1 VCASELARLTDRQ
14 SGLEATNLRLQ
25 RELDLS
31 KTKAEDLKSL
41 KRERDRLSADVTS
54 FREENDGLKAQVAA
68 LVRGGTAGWRLLV
81 ADRWGGLR
89 PQQRDLNQFSEKYPA
104 AVAELDDLRKKWVP
118 LLPWSPARV
127 FLSPQ

>member
-1 VCASELARLTDRQ
+1 VCVCASELARLTDRQ

-68 LVRGGTAGWRLLV
+68 LVRGGTAG
-81 ADRWGGLR
+81 
-89 PQQRDLNQFSEKYPA
+89 
-104 AVAELDDLRKKWVP
+104 
-118 LLPWSPARV
+118 
-127 FLSPQ
+127 